1 MKIDAIILDG
11 RNWQYTEDTRSLFKP
26 YCGIF
31 SANFDRFLSQRYQKK
46 CYICQ
51 LNLISLIF
59 LYLMHKMTRK
69 TAEIIFS
76 WLQNLTTDVCF
87 NLVHISLAVKLALLL

>member
-1 MKIDAIILDG
+1 MNVIIGDG

-26 YCGIF
+26 FCGIF
-31 SANFDRFLSQRYQKK
+31 SANFDRFLSQRCQKK

-59 LYLMHKMTRK
+59 LQLMHKMTRK
-69 TAEIIFS
+69 TADIIFS
-76 WLQNLTTDVCF
+76 WLQNLITDVCF
-87 NLVHISLAVKLALLL
+87 NLVYISLTVK

>member
-1 MKIDAIILDG
+1 MNAIIGDG

-31 SANFDRFLSQRYQKK
+31 SANFDGFLSQRYQKK

-59 LYLMHKMTRK
+59 LKLMHKMT
-69 TAEIIFS
+69 
-76 WLQNLTTDVCF
+76 
-87 NLVHISLAVKLALLL
+87 